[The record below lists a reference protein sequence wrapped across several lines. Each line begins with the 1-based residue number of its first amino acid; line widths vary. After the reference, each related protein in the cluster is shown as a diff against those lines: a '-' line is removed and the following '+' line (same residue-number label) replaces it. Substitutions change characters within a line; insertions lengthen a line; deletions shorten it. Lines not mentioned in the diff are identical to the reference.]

1 MEKKALIPAMKT
13 SISEVLEKMFFLPMD
28 FPEAVNLGELYHS
41 GKDKMLTSKLS
52 FKGPFSGYFLFF
64 MPRDL
69 AFFLTASFLGEDEG
83 NVSQDQV
90 TETLKEILNMIAGS
104 AFSAFDNQ
112 VVFDL
117 DIPELVGL
125 DDLGRD
131 HSNPEEDIFVAVNTL
146 DNCLALEMVPC
157 SSG

>member
-1 MEKKALIPAMKT
+1 
-13 SISEVLEKMFFLPMD
+13 
-28 FPEAVNLGELYHS
+28 
-41 GKDKMLTSKLS
+41 
-52 FKGPFSGYFLFF
+52 

-69 AFFLTASFLGEDEG
+69 AFFLTAGFLGEDEG

-104 AFSAFDNQ
+104 TFSAFDNQ
-112 VVFDL
+112 AVFDL

-131 HSNPEEDIFVAVNTL
+131 HSNTEEEIFVAVNTL

-157 SSG
+157 SGG

>member
-1 MEKKALIPAMKT
+1 MEKKALISAMKA
-13 SISEVLEKMFFLPMD
+13 SISEVLEKTFFLPMD
-28 FPEAVNLGELYHS
+28 FSEVVNLGELYNS

-69 AFFLTASFLGEDEG
+69 AFFLTAGFLGEDEG

-90 TETLKEILNMIAGS
+90 TGTLKEILNMIAGS
-104 AFSAFDNQ
+104 TFSVFDNQ
-112 VVFDL
+112 AVFDL
-117 DIPELVGL
+117 DIPELVGF

-131 HSNPEEDIFVAVNTL
+131 HSNTEEEIFVAVNTL
-146 DNCLALEMVPC
+146 DNCLALKMVPC
-157 SSG
+157 SGG

>member
-1 MEKKALIPAMKT
+1 MEKKALISAMKA

-28 FPEAVNLGELYHS
+28 FSEVVNLGELYNS

-52 FKGPFSGYFLFF
+52 FKGPFSGYFRFF

-69 AFFLTASFLGEDEG
+69 AFFLTAGFLGEDEG

-90 TETLKEILNMIAGS
+90 TGTLKEILNMIAGS
-104 AFSAFDNQ
+104 TFSVFDNQ
-112 VVFDL
+112 AVFDL
-117 DIPELVGL
+117 DIPELVGF

-131 HSNPEEDIFVAVNTL
+131 HSNTEEEIFVAVNTL
-146 DNCLALEMVPC
+146 DNCLALKMVPC
-157 SSG
+157 SGG